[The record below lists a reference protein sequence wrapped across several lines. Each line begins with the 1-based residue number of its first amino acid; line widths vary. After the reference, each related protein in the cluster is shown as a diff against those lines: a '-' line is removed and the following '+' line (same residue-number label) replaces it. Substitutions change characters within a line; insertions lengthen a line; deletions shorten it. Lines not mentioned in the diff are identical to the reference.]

1 MTMKPSRRQAVAI
14 GVGTLA
20 AATLS
25 LAPRVAGAANDADDL
40 IRQFV
45 GEREVKPGRIL
56 IDLPEIAE
64 NGNTISLA
72 VKVDSPMTEASYVK
86 EVLIVADGNPRGGV
100 ARLRFT
106 AFSGTSEVNMRIR
119 AAESQN
125 LIVVAQMSDGSFYK
139 ASKHIKVTIG
149 GCGG

>member
-25 LAPRVAGAANDADDL
+25 LAPQVAGAANDADDL

-100 ARLRFT
+100 AN
-106 AFSGTSEVNMRIR
+106 S
-119 AAESQN
+119 
-125 LIVVAQMSDGSFYK
+125 
-139 ASKHIKVTIG
+139 ASRPSAVRRK
-149 GCGG
+149 